1 MTNHSKTYRS
11 PLFYVGDKYKL
22 YPKISK
28 YFPKT
33 INRFIEPFTGGGSV
47 FLNVNANEYLLNDID
62 TNVINIHQFLMEQ
75 SENPKAFFD
84 NVFDIIQEY
93 NLSHSYIKDIVP
105 QELRD
110 KWIKTYYA
118 KFNKQGFN
126 KLKTDYNSSNEKSV
140 LHLYLLLIYGF
151 NRMLRFNS
159 KGEYNLPVGNVD
171 FNKNTETALHNY
183 FRLTKQKNIQ
193 FFNLDFLDFFRQIE
207 FQKDD
212 FVYLDPPYLITF
224 SEYNKLWNEE
234 TEKRL
239 LDFLEWLNS
248 QNVKFAVSNVSHYK
262 GKINQ
267 QFLEWSRQHNS
278 FDIKSNYISYHD
290 NSNKEFKEV
299 LITNYEPEIIVPTQ
313 ETINFSE
320 LETVLR

>member
-22 YPKISK
+22 YPKIRK
-28 YFPKT
+28 FFPKT

-62 TNVINIHQFLMEQ
+62 TNVVNIHQFLMQQ
-75 SENPKAFFD
+75 SENPKMFFD
-84 NVFDIIQEY
+84 SVFEVIQEY

-105 QELRD
+105 QELKD
-110 KWIKTYYA
+110 EWIKTYYA
-118 KFNKQGFN
+118 KFNKDGFD
-126 KLKTDYNSSNEKSV
+126 KLKADYNSSNEKKI
-140 LHLYLLLIYGF
+140 LHLYLLLIFGF

-171 FNKNTETALHNY
+171 FNKNTETALQDY

-193 FFNLDFLDFFRQIE
+193 FFNLDFLDFFKQIE
-207 FQKDD
+207 FQEDD

-239 LDFLEWLNS
+239 LDFLEWLDT

-262 GKINQ
+262 GKINH

-299 LITNYEPEIIVPTQ
+299 LITNYEPEIFVPTQ
-313 ETINFSE
+313 ETINFTE
-320 LETVLR
+320 FEAVE

>member
-22 YPKISK
+22 YPKIRK

-62 TNVINIHQFLMEQ
+62 TNVINIHRFLIEQ

-84 NVFDIIQEY
+84 SVFEVIQEY

-105 QELRD
+105 QELKD
-110 KWIKTYYA
+110 EWIKTYYA
-118 KFNKQGFN
+118 KFNKQGFD
-126 KLKTDYNSSNEKSV
+126 KLKNDYNSSNEKSI
-140 LHLYLLLIYGF
+140 LHLYLLLIFGF

-171 FNKNTETALHNY
+171 FNKNTETALHDY

-207 FQKDD
+207 FQEDD

-239 LDFLEWLNS
+239 LDFLEWLDT

-262 GKINQ
+262 GKVNQ
-267 QFLEWSRQHNS
+267 QFLEWSKQHNS

-299 LITNYEPEIIVPTQ
+299 LITNYEPEIITPTQ
-313 ETINFSE
+313 ETINFTE
-320 LETVLR
+320 LETVE

>member
-22 YPKISK
+22 YPKIRK

-62 TNVINIHQFLMEQ
+62 TNVINIHQFLIEQ

-84 NVFDIIQEY
+84 SVFDIIQEY

-105 QELRD
+105 QELKD
-110 KWIKTYYA
+110 EWIKTYYA
-118 KFNKQGFN
+118 KFNKQGFD
-126 KLKTDYNSSNEKSV
+126 KLKTDYNLSNEKSV

-171 FNKNTETALHNY
+171 FNKNTETALHDY

-239 LDFLEWLNS
+239 LDFLEWLDT

-299 LITNYEPEIIVPTQ
+299 LITNYEPEIIIPTQ
-313 ETINFSE
+313 ETINFTE

>member
-1 MTNHSKTYRS
+1 MTNDNKTYRS

-22 YPKISK
+22 YPKIRK

>member
-1 MTNHSKTYRS
+1 MTNHSKIYRS

-22 YPKISK
+22 YPKIRK

-84 NVFDIIQEY
+84 NVFDIIQQY

-105 QELRD
+105 QELKD
-110 KWIKTYYA
+110 EWIKTYYA
-118 KFNKQGFN
+118 KFNKQGFD
-126 KLKTDYNSSNEKSV
+126 KLKNDYNSSNEKSV
-140 LHLYLLLIYGF
+140 LHLYLLLIFGF

-159 KGEYNLPVGNVD
+159 KGKYNLPVGNVD
-171 FNKNTETALHNY
+171 FNKNTEVALNDY

-193 FFNLDFLDFFRQIE
+193 FHNLDFLDFFKQID
-207 FQKDD
+207 FQEDD

-234 TEKRL
+234 TERRL
-239 LDFLEWLNS
+239 LDFLEWLDT

-262 GKINQ
+262 GKVNQ
-267 QFLEWSRQHNS
+267 QFSEWSIQHNS

-290 NSNKEFKEV
+290 NSKKEFKEV
-299 LITNYEPEIIVPTQ
+299 LITNYEPEIFPPIQ
-313 ETINFSE
+313 ETIKFTE

>member
-1 MTNHSKTYRS
+1 MTNHSKIYRS

-22 YPKISK
+22 YPKIRK

-62 TNVINIHQFLMEQ
+62 TNVINIHHFLIEQ

-84 NVFDIIQEY
+84 SVFEVVQEY

-105 QELRD
+105 QELKD
-110 KWIKTYYA
+110 EWIKTYYA
-118 KFNKQGFN
+118 KFNKHGFD
-126 KLKTDYNSSNEKSV
+126 KLKADYNSSNEKSV

-171 FNKNTETALHNY
+171 FNKNTETALHDY

-207 FQKDD
+207 FQEDD

-239 LDFLEWLNS
+239 LDFLEWLDT

-267 QFLEWSRQHNS
+267 QFLEWSKQHNS

-299 LITNYEPEIIVPTQ
+299 LITNYEPEIIIPTQ
-313 ETINFSE
+313 ETINFTE
-320 LETVLR
+320 LP

>member
-22 YPKISK
+22 YPKIRK

-47 FLNVNANEYLLNDID
+47 FLNVNPNEYLLNDID
-62 TNVINIHQFLMEQ
+62 TNVINIHHFLIEQ

-84 NVFDIIQEY
+84 SVFEVVQEY

-105 QELRD
+105 QELKD
-110 KWIKTYYA
+110 EWIKTYYA
-118 KFNKQGFN
+118 KFNKHGFD
-126 KLKTDYNSSNEKSV
+126 KLKADYNSSNEKSV

-171 FNKNTETALHNY
+171 FNKNTETALHDY

-207 FQKDD
+207 FQEDD

-239 LDFLEWLNS
+239 LDFLEWLDT

-267 QFLEWSRQHNS
+267 QFLEWSKQHNS

-299 LITNYEPEIIVPTQ
+299 LITNYEPEIFVPIQ
-313 ETINFSE
+313 ETINFTE

>member
-1 MTNHSKTYRS
+1 MTNHSKIYRS

-22 YPKISK
+22 YPKIRK

-62 TNVINIHQFLMEQ
+62 TNVINIHRFLIEQ

-84 NVFDIIQEY
+84 SVFEVIQEY

-105 QELRD
+105 QELKD
-110 KWIKTYYA
+110 EWIKTYYA
-118 KFNKQGFN
+118 KFNKQGFD
-126 KLKTDYNSSNEKSV
+126 KLKNDYNSSNEKSI
-140 LHLYLLLIYGF
+140 LHLYLLLIFGF

-171 FNKNTETALHNY
+171 FNKNTEVALNDY

-193 FFNLDFLDFFRQIE
+193 FHNLDFLDFFKQID
-207 FQKDD
+207 FQEDD

-234 TEKRL
+234 TERRL
-239 LDFLEWLNS
+239 LDFLEWLDT

-267 QFLEWSRQHNS
+267 QFLEWSKQHNS

-290 NSNKEFKEV
+290 NSKKEFKEV
-299 LITNYEPEIIVPTQ
+299 LITNYEPEIFPPIQ
-313 ETINFSE
+313 ETIKFTE

>member
-1 MTNHSKTYRS
+1 MTKHKKTYRS

-47 FLNVNANEYLLNDID
+47 FLNVKANEYLLNDID
-62 TNVINIHQFLMEQ
+62 KNVINIHQFLIEQ

-84 NVFDIIQEY
+84 NVFEVIQEY

-105 QELRD
+105 QELKD
-110 KWIKTYYA
+110 EWIKTYYA
-118 KFNKQGFN
+118 KFNKQGFD
-126 KLKTDYNSSNEKSV
+126 KLKTDYNLNKGKSV

-171 FNKNTETALHNY
+171 FNKNTETALNDY
-183 FRLTKQKNIQ
+183 FCLTKQKNIQ
-193 FFNLDFLDFFRQIE
+193 FYNLDFLDFFKQID
-207 FQKDD
+207 FQEDD

-239 LDFLEWLNS
+239 LDFLEWLDS
-248 QNVKFAVSNVSHYK
+248 QNVKFAISNVSHYK

-267 QFLEWSRQHNS
+267 QFFEWSGQHNS

-299 LITNYEPEIIVPTQ
+299 LITNYDPEIIIPTQ
-313 ETINFSE
+313 ETINFAE
-320 LETVLR
+320 FETVE